1 MDDELKVEQHRQ
13 GWYCVI
19 QDKVD
24 PRLDGGE
31 GLPWCDVQ
39 LPKGMLP
46 QEFEGKALDRILRSV
61 CAKMYTDYE
70 KGLKLI
76 WERRSDEPENYDLA
90 FDEEG
95 IEENPD

>member
-1 MDDELKVEQHRQ
+1 MDDELEVEQLRQ

-46 QEFEGKALDRILRSV
+46 QEFEGKALDRIIRSV

-70 KGLKLI
+70 QGLKLI

-95 IEENPD
+95 YEENPD

>member
-1 MDDELKVEQHRQ
+1 MSDNIAAKETRQ

-46 QEFEGKALDRILRSV
+46 QEFEGEALDKVIKSV
-61 CAKMYTDYE
+61 CYVMRTDYE
-70 KGLKLI
+70 EGLKLI
-76 WERRSDEPENYDLA
+76 WEKRSDEPEYYELA
-90 FDEEG
+90 FDKEG
-95 IEENPD
+95 NAVNLY